1 MGLAVGLLN
10 ELPLHLLAQQCE
22 VGSAAL
28 VCPCCPD
35 DGADGV
41 PVFDSGVEGL
51 DDQDAEAFTSP
62 IERVRGQEKVAASD
76 DSPLTYLWMVPPRQF
91 IPRTTAICSQTG
103 DHGDCSAPIL
113 MLITNSKE

>member
-1 MGLAVGLLN
+1 MSLEKASARLIEMGLAVGPIN
-10 ELPLHLLAQQCE
+10 ELFLHLLARQCE

-41 PVFDSGVEGL
+41 AVLDSGVEGL

-62 IERVRGQEKVAASD
+62 VA
-76 DSPLTYLWMVPPRQF
+76 VC
-91 IPRTTAICSQTG
+91 TAVKTVADAIW
-103 DHGDCSAPIL
+103 
-113 MLITNSKE
+113 